1 MDQRSSRSRI
11 DRSKETV
18 RQNCLQDL
26 PRKKRQSVHA
36 IMPQTSGSTSYGL
49 IASTDDED
57 PEFMKELEEYQER
70 QEEKWYKDNISLF
83 VNNWEVF
90 KHQLQNHFFPSI
102 VLSVDINSLAET
114 DDHQQKTSDNLKS
127 QIATNEVFKQDSN
140 RDLVRTI
147 DSLPKYSGGI
157 EAESWL
163 NSIISTF
170 SKLQLRSDEKL
181 DYIPITLQE
190 NALFWYQEVEDDI

>member
-26 PRKKRQSVHA
+26 PRKKRQPVHA
-36 IMPQTSGSTSYGL
+36 IMPHTSGSTSYGL

-57 PEFMKELEEYQER
+57 PEFVKELEEYQER
-70 QEEKWYKDNISLF
+70 QEEVAHKILQTIKTLDHTRPDLFNPWIQSVERAFSKMKYLEHVWTSHAAQFLDMELQKWYKDNISLF

-102 VLSVDINSLAET
+102 
-114 DDHQQKTSDNLKS
+114 
-127 QIATNEVFKQDSN
+127 
-140 RDLVRTI
+140 
-147 DSLPKYSGGI
+147 
-157 EAESWL
+157 
-163 NSIISTF
+163 
-170 SKLQLRSDEKL
+170 
-181 DYIPITLQE
+181 
-190 NALFWYQEVEDDI
+190 